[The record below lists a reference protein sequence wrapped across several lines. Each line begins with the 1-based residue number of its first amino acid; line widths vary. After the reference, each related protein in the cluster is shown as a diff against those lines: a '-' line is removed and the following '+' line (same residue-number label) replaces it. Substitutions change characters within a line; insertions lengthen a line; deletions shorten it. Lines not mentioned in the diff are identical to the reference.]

1 MPQSPKPNEADKAAR
16 VQLAERV
23 SFLECEIENLKSRLN
38 DHSQLEKLALRV
50 SNCESLAGII
60 GPVKD
65 E

>member
-1 MPQSPKPNEADKAAR
+1 MPPSPKPNEADKTAR

-23 SFLECEIENLKSRLN
+23 SFLESEIENLKSRLN
-38 DHSQLEKLALRV
+38 DDSELEKLAMRV
-50 SNCESLAGII
+50 ANCESLAGII